1 MNSQVCRIASG
12 GILDNLVLSF
22 YQTMHQYSYQTTN
35 LANKIF
41 ITLFALEFLWQL
53 TINKIFIGDLEKL
66 WVFFF
71 VRSALGLFFAK
82 YLVNIDF
89 YRGII
94 AFVAKFAAQ
103 IGGFDINFEDGMSS
117 IFAGITPST
126 LISYF
131 SCIADVVHQGA
142 DSTGVVS
149 YITIKI
155 MLAISLLLFFLV
167 LISIS
172 YLLMEVFIKTYF
184 LLYVGFIL
192 TGFAGSSWTFNY
204 WQRYL
209 TQISAIALE
218 FLTQCI
224 LLGVFKVQA
233 DSWIGLLTN
242 VNSNLDSL
250 VGAFIQI
257 LGVALIF
264 MYLMYTMPRWVG
276 RSLAGE
282 VRLKMA
288 DRMTAMSS
296 FMAGKG

>member
-1 MNSQVCRIASG
+1 MNAAVCKISSG
-12 GILDNLVLSF
+12 GVLDNLVISF
-22 YQTMHQYSYQTTN
+22 YQTMHQYSYQTAN

-41 ITLFALEFLWQL
+41 MTLFALEFLWQL
-53 TINKIFIGDLEKL
+53 TINKIFVGDIEKL
-66 WVFFF
+66 WVFFL
-71 VRSALGLFFAK
+71 VRSVLGILFAK

-94 AFVAKFAAQ
+94 TFIASFAAQ
-103 IGGFDINFEDGMSS
+103 IGGFDIDFHDGMSS
-117 IFAGITPST
+117 IFAGVTPST

-131 SCIADVVHQGA
+131 SCVADVVHKGA
-142 DSTGVVS
+142 DSTGVMS
-149 YITIKI
+149 YLTIKF

-204 WQRYL
+204 WQRYF
-209 TQISAIALE
+209 TQISAICLE

-224 LLGVFKVQA
+224 LLGVFKMQA
-233 DSWIGLLTN
+233 NTWIGLLTN
-242 VNSNLDSL
+242 ANSDLDNL

-264 MYLMYTMPRWVG
+264 MYLMYTMPRWAG
-276 RSLAGE
+276 QQLAGE
-282 VRLKMA
+282 VRLRMS

-296 FMAGKG
+296 FMAGRA